1 MHKHTHIPL
10 ISHPPIRASIIETTA
25 SPRPFDP
32 NRRLCV
38 VSAAPKAEN
47 PQREGRRGTQLGYA
61 VPENQEFRLRR
72 VDGELGLRGFPQ
84 GSTPFRRSAEI
95 GFYAL
100 EGSADEFGVF
110 ADVGCG

>member
-1 MHKHTHIPL
+1 M
-10 ISHPPIRASIIETTA
+10 ETAPT
-25 SPRPFDP
+25 PRPFDP

-38 VSAAPKAEN
+38 VSAPPAAEDS
-47 PQREGRRGTQLGYA
+47 QRRQVTGGTQLGDA

-72 VDGELGLRGFPQ
+72 VYGELGRRGFPQ
-84 GSTPFRRSAEI
+84 GSTPSRRSAGT
-95 GFYAL
+95 GFYAW